1 MGKRERTREITVTD
15 KAGTFNTFFKRLAG
29 EQHEYDFEGLS
40 ALRRVLSNERAKVL
54 SIIKQ
59 KKPSSLYALAKLA
72 GRDFK
77 AISEDIAL
85 LNRFGFVDLIA
96 EHTGKRRRLK
106 PILTA
111 ETVHISIKL

>member
-1 MGKRERTREITVTD
+1 MGKPERTREITITD

-40 ALRRVLSNERAKVL
+40 ALRKVLSNERAKVL
-54 SIIKQ
+54 SLIKH
-59 KKPSSLYALAKLA
+59 KKPHSLYALAKLS

-96 EHTGKRRRLK
+96 EHSGNRKRLK
-106 PILTA
+106 PIITA
-111 ETVHISIKL
+111 ETVHIKIKL